1 MADKASG
8 WVSGWGY
15 MPIKFAVLGL
25 ALLLAGCGNLPRG
38 SGIEREVLAHS
49 EDTVAGT
56 KTAEQPGVPSEF
68 AVEPISRDNLG
79 RYAKWPSVGV
89 KSMPW
94 IKRVEQPNSRII
106 APGDS
111 VSIVLWSTEEN
122 SLLGSPGQRTVILP
136 PMQLSSSGQ
145 VFLPYIGKI
154 KLSGMSPDHARSAVE
169 TAYAAVMPSTQVQ
182 LSMTE
187 GRQNTV
193 SAVDGLVRPGPYPL
207 PDQNV
212 TVLDLVALAGGV
224 APTIVNP
231 QIRLQR
237 GDRTYGTALSRLLD
251 DTAMNTTLVGGDRV
265 FVEDDDRYFLS
276 LGAAGTRAQHRFP
289 QTKVTALDALSL
301 IGGLAPDRANARGI
315 LILRS
320 YPQNTVRRDGSG
332 PRHARTIFTVD
343 LTNADGLFSAGQF
356 QINDGDLI
364 YVTES
369 PLIGTRNVFG
379 VIGSVFGLTNQ
390 ASVISN

>member
-1 MADKASG
+1 MGIGVAH
-8 WVSGWGY
+8 
-15 MPIKFAVLGL
+15 MPLKFVILGL

-38 SGIEREVLAHS
+38 AGIEREVLAHG

-56 KTAEQPGVPSEF
+56 ETAEQPGVPSEF

-79 RYAKWPSVGV
+79 RYAKWPTVGGQ
-89 KSMPW
+89 SMSW

-111 VSIVLWSTEEN
+111 VAIVLWSTEEN
-122 SLLGSPGQRTVILP
+122 SLLGGPGQRIITMP

-145 VFLPYIGKI
+145 VFLPYIGQI
-154 KLSGMSPDHARSAVE
+154 KLSGMSPEHARSAVE
-169 TAYAAVMPSTQVQ
+169 TAYAAVMPSAQVQ
-182 LSMTE
+182 LNMTE
-187 GRQNTV
+187 GRQSTV
-193 SAVDGLVRPGPYPL
+193 SAVDGMMRPGPYPL

-212 TVLDLVALAGGV
+212 TVLDLVAQAGGV
-224 APTIVNP
+224 APNIVNP

-237 GDRTYGTALSRLLD
+237 GNRTYGVALSRLLD
-251 DTAMNTTLVGGDRV
+251 DTTMNTTLVGGDRV
-265 FVEDDDRYFLS
+265 FVQNDDRYFLS

-289 QTKVTALDALSL
+289 QSKVTALDALSL

-315 LILRS
+315 LILRTYS
-320 YPQNTVRRDGSG
+320 QDAVRRDGSG
-332 PRHARTIFTVD
+332 PRHSRTIFTVD

-356 QINDGDLI
+356 QIDDGDLI

-379 VIGSVFGLTNQ
+379 VIGSIFGLTNQ
-390 ASVISN
+390 ANSVATAVSN

>member
-1 MADKASG
+1 
-8 WVSGWGY
+8 
-15 MPIKFAVLGL
+15 MPTKFVVLGL
-25 ALLLAGCGNLPRG
+25 VLLLAGCGNLPRG
-38 SGIEREVLAHS
+38 AGIEREVLAHGK
-49 EDTVAGT
+49 DTVAGT
-56 KTAEQPGVPSEF
+56 KTADHPGVPSEF
-68 AVEPISRDNLG
+68 AVEPISRDNLS
-79 RYAKWPSVGV
+79 RYAKWPGIGAQ
-89 KSMPW
+89 SMPW
-94 IKRVEQPNSRII
+94 IKRVNQPSSRII

-122 SLLGSPGQRTVILP
+122 SLLGGPNQRIVTMP

-145 VFLPYIGKI
+145 VFLPYIGQI
-154 KLSGMSPDHARSAVE
+154 KLSGMSPEHARSAIE
-169 TAYAAVMPSTQVQ
+169 TAYAAVMPSAQVQ
-182 LSMTE
+182 LNMTE
-187 GRQNTV
+187 GRQSTV
-193 SAVDGLVRPGPYPL
+193 SAVDGMVHPGPYPL

-224 APTIVNP
+224 APNIVNP

-237 GDRTYGTALSRLLD
+237 EDHTYGIALSRLLE
-251 DTAMNTTLVGGDRV
+251 DTAMNTTLIGGDRV

-289 QTKVTALDALSL
+289 QARVTALDALSL
-301 IGGLAPDRANARGI
+301 IGGLAADRANARGI

-320 YPQNTVRRDGSG
+320 YPQDTVRRDGSG

-356 QINDGDLI
+356 QIEAGDLI

-390 ASVISN
+390 ANSVANAVSN